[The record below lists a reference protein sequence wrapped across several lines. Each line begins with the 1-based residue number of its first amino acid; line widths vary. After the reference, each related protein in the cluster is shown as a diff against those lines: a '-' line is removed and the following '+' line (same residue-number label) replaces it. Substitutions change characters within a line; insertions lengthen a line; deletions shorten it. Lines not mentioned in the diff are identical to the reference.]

1 MAKTLSTVAA
11 LIAIAALC
19 FSTLVGVA
27 QATERKLVVDEQKL
41 VVEGK
46 VYCDTCR
53 VKFETTLSE
62 VVEGAGVKLIC
73 RDRVSEETK
82 LEMEAETDK
91 SGHYRFE
98 VEGDHAE
105 EICEVHLVKS
115 PREDCNE
122 IVKGWN
128 SARILLTTDVG
139 VVDTIRQANALGFMK
154 KQALENCAKVLQ
166 GLGFLPIN

>member
-11 LIAIAALC
+11 LIATAALC
-19 FSTLVGVA
+19 FSALVGVA
-27 QATERKLVVDEQKL
+27 QATEQKLVVD
-41 VVEGK
+41 GK

-53 VKFETTLSE
+53 VKFETSLSE
-62 VVEGAGVKLIC
+62 AVEGASVKLIC
-73 RDRVSEETK
+73 KDRVSEETK

-91 SGHYRFE
+91 SGHYKFE

-139 VVDTIRQANALGFMK
+139 VVDSIRQANALGFMK
-154 KQALENCAKVLQ
+154 KEALEKCGGVLQ
-166 GLGFLPIN
+166 AMGFLPIN

>member
-1 MAKTLSTVAA
+1 MQ
-11 LIAIAALC
+11 
-19 FSTLVGVA
+19 LVGGCLVA
-27 QATERKLVVDEQKL
+27 VNHRCSLLLRPCRGCSGGQTKVSGGSVD
-41 VVEGK
+41 GK

-53 VKFETTLSE
+53 VKFETSLSE
-62 VVEGAGVKLIC
+62 AVEGAGVKLIC

-91 SGHYRFE
+91 SGNYKFE

-105 EICEVHLVKS
+105 EICEVHLIKS

-139 VVDTIRQANALGFMK
+139 VVDSIRQANALGFMK
-154 KQALENCAKVLQ
+154 KEALENCAKVLQ
-166 GLGFLPIN
+166 DLGFLPIN